1 MGLITM
7 EGQEIQIVALNTA
20 LSLPETTLNQPFG
33 EGCDVV
39 KVMDKVFLLSTHYQ
53 QQALVNLKC
62 DPMYA
67 EELKALYPS
76 IRAGYHMNKK
86 HWISVYAGAQIDA
99 LLIEDLV
106 KNSYDLVVDKLGK
119 FERLRIQLLSKY

>member
-1 MGLITM
+1 MD
-7 EGQEIQIVALNTA
+7 GQQIQILALKTA
-20 LSLPETTLNQPFG
+20 LSLPETTLSQPFG

-62 DPMYA
+62 DPIHA
-67 EELKALYPS
+67 DELKMLYPS

-86 HWISVYAGAQIDA
+86 HWISVYAGDKIDS
-99 LLIEDLV
+99 LLITDLV
-106 KNSYDLVVDKLGK
+106 HHSYELVVSKLK
-119 FERLRIQLLSKY
+119 KLERMRIELLRNE

>member
-1 MGLITM
+1 MDGK
-7 EGQEIQIVALNTA
+7 QIQILALKTA
-20 LSLPETTLNQPFG
+20 LSFPETTLSQPFG

-62 DPMYA
+62 DPIYA

-86 HWISVYAGAQIDA
+86 HWISVYAGEHIDA

-106 KNSYDLVVDKLGK
+106 KNSFDLVVSKLK
-119 FERLRIQLLSKY
+119 KIERMRIELLRNV

>member
-1 MGLITM
+1 MD
-7 EGQEIQIVALNTA
+7 GQQIQTLALKTA
-20 LSLPETTLNQPFG
+20 LSLPETTLTQPFG

-62 DPMYA
+62 DPIHA
-67 EELKALYPS
+67 DELKMLYPS

-86 HWISVYAGAQIDA
+86 HWISVYAGDKIDS
-99 LLIEDLV
+99 LLITDLV
-106 KNSYDLVVDKLGK
+106 HHSYELVVSKLK
-119 FERLRIQLLSKY
+119 KLERMRIELLR